1 MRSFAQSRSHQTW
14 LTMVHRL
21 DHGPCCPH
29 PPHQPPLD
37 LGEDLS
43 CIAATFQYLHTSGWY
58 WGSIS
63 ASQARSTLLTKSEG
77 TFLVR
82 DSSHPQYML
91 ALSVMTHCGPT
102 SVRIKYNKGAFW
114 LDSLSPEL
122 PNLQSFPD
130 VLSLIQHYSRSGH
143 TPQGPAASIEDNPLS
158 TGKSD
163 AAQRPPGTEDNG
175 VLLKLLRPL
184 HRPDTFL
191 CLQHL
196 ARLAINRNTNCPD
209 QLPLPNPL
217 LDYLHDYP
225 FHI

>member
-1 MRSFAQSRSHQTW
+1 MVAPAV
-14 LTMVHRL
+14 TMVYPV
-21 DHGPCCPH
+21 DQGPCCPH
-29 PPHQPPLD
+29 PPQTSLD
-37 LGEDLS
+37 RGEDLS
-43 CIAATFQYLHTSGWY
+43 GIAATFQYLHTSGWY

-63 ASQARSTLLTKSEG
+63 ASQARDTLLTKSEG

-102 SVRIKYNKGAFW
+102 SVRIHFKRGSFW

-130 VLSLIQHYSRSGH
+130 VLSLIQHYTGSGH
-143 TPQGPAASIEDNPLS
+143 TPQGPAASIQDSPLS
-158 TGKSD
+158 KIKPD
-163 AAQRPPGTEDNG
+163 AVQCPPEPKDSG

-184 HRPDTFL
+184 HRPEAFP

-196 ARLAINRNTNCPD
+196 ARLTINRKTNCPD
-209 QLPLPNPL
+209 QLPLPKPL